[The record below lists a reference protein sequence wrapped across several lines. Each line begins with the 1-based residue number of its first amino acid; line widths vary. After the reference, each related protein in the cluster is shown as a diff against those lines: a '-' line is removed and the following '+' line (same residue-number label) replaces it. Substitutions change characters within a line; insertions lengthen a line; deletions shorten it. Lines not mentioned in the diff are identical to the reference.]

1 MFESSINLKSGAEIA
16 LMREAGRLN
25 AQTLEAV
32 KAAIRPGVS
41 TGELN
46 EVAESFQR
54 AHGVYSPFKNYDP
67 GNGVPFPGSICTS
80 INEEMVHGIP
90 GKRKLKE
97 GDIIS
102 VDCGTVYEGFV
113 GDSAFTVGVGEISE
127 EAQRLIDVTKKA
139 LEIATAL
146 MVPGKRSGDV
156 GAAIEAYVEALWFSL
171 YPHLHRSRRGSG
183 DARKPAAHQL
193 WRAWAGIFVARR
205 YDDRDGAD
213 GAGWHTSDEDAAQ
226 SMDCGFSGRV
236 IDGASGKHDSSNQ
249 GWPAGFNQFIAKTL
263 SIMND
268 KDIIKSLRIS
278 IRSN

>member
-1 MFESSINLKSGAEIA
+1 MFENRINLKSGAEIV

-32 KAAIRPGVS
+32 KAEIRPGVT

-80 INEEMVHGIP
+80 INEQMVHGIP
-90 GKRKLKE
+90 GNRKLKE

-102 VDCGTVYEGFV
+102 VDCGTVYEGFI

-127 EAQRLIDVTKKA
+127 ESQRLIDVTQEA

-146 MVPGKRSGDV
+146 MVAGNHSGDV
-156 GAAIEAYVEALWFSL
+156 GSAIEAHVESFGFFSTHTYTGHGVGREMHESPQL
-171 YPHLHRSRRGSG
+171 TNYGVPGQGFLLREGMTIAIEPMVLVGTRR
-183 DARKPAAHQL
+183 
-193 WRAWAGIFVARR
+193 
-205 YDDRDGAD
+205 
-213 GAGWHTSDEDAAQ
+213 T
-226 SMDCGFSGRV
+226 
-236 IDGASGKHDSSNQ
+236 
-249 GWPAGFNQFIAKTL
+249 KTL
-263 SIMND
+263 SNQWTVVSVNRKLTAHQENTIAVT
-268 KDIIKSLRIS
+268 KDGPLVLTSL
-278 IRSN
+278 

>member
-1 MFESSINLKSGAEIA
+1 MFGSSINLKSGAEIA

-25 AQTLEAV
+25 AQTLEAI
-32 KAAIRPGVS
+32 KAEIRPGVS

-113 GDSAFTVGVGEISE
+113 GDSAFTVGVGEISA
-127 EAQRLIDVTKKA
+127 EARKLIEVTKKA
-139 LEIATAL
+139 LEIATSL
-146 MVPGKRSGDV
+146 MVPGNRSGDV
-156 GAAIEAYVEALWFSL
+156 GAAIEEYVERHGFRCTHTYTGHGVGREMHEAPQVPNYGTPGTGVCLREGMTIAIEPMVLVGTRHTRVLRNEWTVVSMDGSL
-171 YPHLHRSRRGSG
+171 T
-183 DARKPAAHQL
+183 AHQEHT
-193 WRAWAGIFVARR
+193 VAITANGPEILTR
-205 YDDRDGAD
+205 
-213 GAGWHTSDEDAAQ
+213 
-226 SMDCGFSGRV
+226 
-236 IDGASGKHDSSNQ
+236 
-249 GWPAGFNQFIAKTL
+249 L
-263 SIMND
+263 
-268 KDIIKSLRIS
+268 
-278 IRSN
+278 